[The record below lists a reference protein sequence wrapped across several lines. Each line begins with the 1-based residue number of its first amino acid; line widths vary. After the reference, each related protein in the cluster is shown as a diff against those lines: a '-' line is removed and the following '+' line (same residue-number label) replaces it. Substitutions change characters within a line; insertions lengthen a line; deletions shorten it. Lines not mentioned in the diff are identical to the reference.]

1 MNNNFGEEMLAALRE
16 KMKNEMGEKR
26 YNHTLEVEKM
36 ATRLGEIYASRRR
49 AFARRYKG
57 EDCG

>member
-36 ATRLGEIYASRRR
+36 AARLGEIYAP
-49 AFARRYKG
+49 
-57 EDCG
+57 DTI